1 MDTSPFVT
9 IGQQL
14 QDFLTKQFSPPPT
27 TKCELGFL
35 GSGIAVEPESFL
47 SQGQFN
53 PARINTWLNIVADP
67 IHTISDG
74 RVTPTQ
80 LTATQ
85 LMQAICSIAT
95 SAAPP
100 GSDTATNF
108 AKLKS
113 QAMENLGGIVGL
125 SAAPLDWY
133 DPAQL
138 PRWSHYSLTTGTT
151 STDHEGTSELPLPP
165 LDVPLR
171 PPLWSW
177 RKLPQVLLE
186 ESPATP
192 LPVSNPS
199 SLDLSHRV
207 DLSHL
212 HLLEDTTFIKPS
224 LASSAA
230 AVETTATSSLF
241 FNNADLSR
249 LPKAVNKIRVT
260 SIEQIPNISITAIAN
275 GSTIAARAQLSSRA
289 LSVSSAIFQA
299 ANQAV
304 TSAVASSSLSINLSY
319 LFVELSRVPWWD
331 ELLIMLDNWYV
342 PGQQRATFVTDSTAS
357 QSIGVPIALVLTN
370 NVQIQGIWSESD
382 LNAVSSNT
390 HIGPWTLSG
399 YQMTATDSSG
409 QATLSLPGMQ
419 AIACIYR
426 LLPPLPPV
434 GDPSL
439 IAHV

>member
-1 MDTSPFVT
+1 MDTSPFVE

-14 QDFLTKQFSPPPT
+14 QDFLTKQFSPPPS

-85 LMQAICSIAT
+85 LMQAICSLAT
-95 SAAPP
+95 SAAPAEN
-100 GSDTATNF
+100 DTATNF

-125 SAAPLDWY
+125 SAVPLNWY

-138 PRWSHYSLTTGTT
+138 PKWSNYSLTTGTT
-151 STDHEGTSELPLPP
+151 SADHEDTGESPPPPRHLPP
-165 LDVPLR
+165 R
-171 PPLWSW
+171 HPLWSW
-177 RKLPQVLLE
+177 RRLPQVLLE
-186 ESPATP
+186 ESPVTRSS
-192 LPVSNPS
+192 VSNPS
-199 SLDLSHRV
+199 SIESLHQL

-212 HLLEDTTFIKPS
+212 HLLEDTAALKPS
-224 LASSAA
+224 IASSIA
-230 AVETTATSSLF
+230 AVETTATSRSS
-241 FNNADLSR
+241 FNVTDLSQ
-249 LPKAVNKIRVT
+249 LTAANEIRVLG
-260 SIEQIPNISITAIAN
+260 IEPVPNISITESVN
-275 GSTIAARAQLSSRA
+275 SSMVAARTELAFRSI
-289 LSVSSAIFQA
+289 SVSSAISQA
-299 ANQAV
+299 ADQAV

-319 LFVELSRVPWWD
+319 LFVELSRVPWWN
-331 ELLIMLDNWYV
+331 ELLIMLNNWYV
-342 PGQQRATFVTDSTAS
+342 PGQQRATFVADATAS
-357 QSIGVPIALVLTN
+357 QSIGIPIALVLTN
-370 NVQIQGIWSESD
+370 NVQIQGTWSQSD

-399 YQMTATDSSG
+399 YQMTTTGSSG

-426 LLPPLPPV
+426 LLPPLPPID
-434 GDPSL
+434 DPNL
-439 IAHV
+439 IAQA